1 MTERIY
7 QHRTA
12 AEHYM
17 RAQMLLAKADN
28 SNIRPEEAALHL
40 QAAQVHATL
49 ATARI
54 EPTIDSVRGP
64 ASVSE
69 HSISRF
75 RGEMETLGLNPDEWE
90 LDEYEKALSA
100 DYGAED

>member
-17 RAQMLLAKADN
+17 QAQMLLAKADN
-28 SNIRPEEAALHL
+28 SNIHPEEVALHL

-75 RGEMETLGLNPDEWE
+75 RSEMETLGLNPDEWE
-90 LDEYEKALSA
+90 LDDTEKRE
-100 DYGAED
+100 GWVK

>member
-1 MTERIY
+1 MTKRIY

-17 RAQMLLAKADN
+17 QAQIFLANAGL
-28 SNIRPEEAALHL
+28 SLSRPEYAALHL

-49 ATARI
+49 ATASI

-64 ASVSE
+64 SSVSK

-75 RGEMETLGLNPDEWE
+75 RSDMETLGLNPDEWE

-100 DYGAED
+100 DYGTED